1 MKKLFAALGTTALLS
16 AIAAAPAGATNGSQ
30 FTGFGAVSASLGGA
44 TVASGWDT
52 ISSLSNPASLG
63 LIAEDHRMDMSFEY
77 FTPPRSLNGVDSDS
91 NAFLAPAGGIY
102 GRSGQFAYG
111 FAWGGVT
118 GFGDDF
124 AKGALPSQFFE
135 TSGIGHVY
143 SQYQF
148 MKVVPTVAYTPMKN
162 LSVGLGLSVNWHAL
176 EFSHPFDMNKNG
188 RFDTQFTLNN
198 ASSFGI
204 GANVGAIY
212 EVNTMIRL
220 GASYMSKQNMSELE
234 WNTDMGKVTTDLD
247 GPEQIAFG
255 VALTPAK
262 GLTVEINERFIR
274 WSDIFGSLPMNLEGQ
289 EFATWPFGWDDQW
302 VTSVGVT
309 YLMNDA
315 LTLRVG
321 YNYGK
326 SPVQNEDVD
335 YNLIST
341 AIVEHHASL
350 GVGYKVTKN
359 FTVNAGYGHAFENE
373 LTSPTSGNTI
383 KMSED
388 WVDFEMSYSF

>member
-1 MKKLFAALGTTALLS
+1 MKKFIAALGTTALLG
-16 AIAAAPAGATNGSQ
+16 AIAVAPAGATNGSQ

-63 LIAEDHRMDMSFEY
+63 LIVEGNRMDMSFEY

-124 AKGALPSQFFE
+124 ATGALPSQFFE
-135 TSGIGHVY
+135 TPGIGHVY

-148 MKVVPTVAYTPMKN
+148 MKVVPTVAYTPTKN
-162 LSVGLGLSVNWHAL
+162 LSVGLGMSVNWHAL
-176 EFSHPFDMNKNG
+176 ELSHPFDMNRNG
-188 RFDTQFTLNN
+188 LFDTQFTLNN

-204 GANVGAIY
+204 GANLGAIY
-212 EVNTMIRL
+212 AVNEMIRL
-220 GASYMSKQNMSELE
+220 GFSYMSKQNMSELE

-289 EFATWPFGWDDQW
+289 EFATWNFGWDDQW

-315 LTLRVG
+315 LTLRAG

-335 YNLIST
+335 WNLVST
-341 AIVEHHASL
+341 AIVEHHLSL
-350 GVGYKVTKN
+350 GVGYRMTKN
-359 FTVNAGYGHAFENE
+359 FSVNAGYGHAFEKE
-373 LTSPTSGNTI
+373 FTSPTSGNTI